1 MSRILREGTKV
12 YAMDSLEDFG
22 KYIVDKN
29 GGRLIK
35 HTSRIWIY
43 EDKVGKRHA
52 LRIADENVTL
62 EPKQYYND
70 YNCKDV
76 IVGI

>member
-22 KYIVDKN
+22 KYLVDKY
-29 GGRLIK
+29 GGKLIK

-43 EDKVGKRHA
+43 EDKYGKRHA
-52 LRIADENVTL
+52 LRIADESVHWSRNSTIRITIARML
-62 EPKQYYND
+62 LL
-70 YNCKDV
+70 
-76 IVGI
+76 G